1 MHYGHILLLELK
13 WTSAFLH
20 CRLIAPRWWHCDRW
34 WGRIPQARRPQG
46 ARRWLTAQQSVP
58 GWHELPSVQSGGR
71 KIRQVFAKL
80 TFTFTSMHNTSFRH
94 FFPFFFFLLVFRDK
108 VSLCSLGKLPTCNLP
123 LPTKCCI
130 TVLLE
135 CKILGTSHP
144 LHSYNYPSGKQYDSH
159 FTPKTARLRAVEETA
174 GVHTFANI
182 KPWKVTVIHTS
193 VFLTTESM
201 TSAASD
207 VCPHTFLP

>member
-1 MHYGHILLLELK
+1 MPTMPAPGKHSQNAHELK
-13 WTSAFLH
+13 TYLKYIMSSIYNCHTQEDPVLNKGNSINM
-20 CRLIAPRWWHCDRW
+20 LD
-34 WGRIPQARRPQG
+34 
-46 ARRWLTAQQSVP
+46 
-58 GWHELPSVQSGGR
+58 
-71 KIRQVFAKL
+71 
-80 TFTFTSMHNTSFRH
+80 
-94 FFPFFFFLLVFRDK
+94 
-108 VSLCSLGKLPTCNLP
+108 SLCSLGKLPTCNLP